1 MSKTRTAALL
11 SALLLAALIAPP
23 RAGSTLQRRALLSER
38 PRHTNDMP
46 SRRGKKIS
54 VAWSGAC
61 SRSALARSSTCR
73 SGPGGVI
80 RRCRR
85 IDVAVTWGT
94 KASSGQA
101 SNAIGSHVALRIG
114 RGGRGNIGGDRLE
127 SQGT

>member
-54 VAWSGAC
+54 VRLVRRVFAVRAGSELYLLERTGWRDQAL
-61 SRSALARSSTCR
+61 SAH
-73 SGPGGVI
+73 
-80 RRCRR
+80 RCR
-85 IDVAVTWGT
+85 G
-94 KASSGQA
+94 
-101 SNAIGSHVALRIG
+101 HM
-114 RGGRGNIGGDRLE
+114 GD
-127 SQGT
+127 QGLSRPGEQRH